1 MEWIF
6 LIAAGLLEVTWDCRI
21 AAARKELNTTGRFLF
36 FDVYTLPSSDAS
48 RHNDF
53 SEKHDTSPVAW
64 SIAFLE
70 KPYERLAVPERMSST
85 SASVSGFSEENIEG
99 GSLRFLAGCPRRT
112 GKDA

>member
-48 RHNDF
+48 RHTDF
-53 SEKHDTSPVAW
+53 SEKHDTSPVASQCGIW
-64 SIAFLE
+64 TGFRDGHY
-70 KPYERLAVPERMSST
+70 KCGVTLALTV
-85 SASVSGFSEENIEG
+85 
-99 GSLRFLAGCPRRT
+99 T
-112 GKDA
+112 GAPPCHAAL